1 MFSISFRS
9 DFKILSFLQL
19 VLDFINQ
26 IYLRIR
32 LDLIFIFRTFNSYM
46 YFLFLVFVNS
56 HDKSAVKHFC
66 YEILKNHLK

>member
-19 VLDFINQ
+19 GLDFINQ

-46 YFLFLVFVNS
+46 YFLFFSYL
-56 HDKSAVKHFC
+56 
-66 YEILKNHLK
+66 

>member
-46 YFLFLVFVNS
+46 YFLFFSYL
-56 HDKSAVKHFC
+56 
-66 YEILKNHLK
+66 